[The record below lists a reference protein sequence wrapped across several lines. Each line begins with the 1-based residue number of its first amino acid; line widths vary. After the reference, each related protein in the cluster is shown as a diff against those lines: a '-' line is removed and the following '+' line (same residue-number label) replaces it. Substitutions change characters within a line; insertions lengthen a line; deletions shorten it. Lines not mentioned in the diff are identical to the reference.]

1 MNRKKRDVIFSSIT
15 GSQTYPI
22 SQTFNGADGNPSGLS
37 FPSSQNFGKQ
47 LSFPSF
53 NYEDSSRGQVS
64 QTSAI
69 SQPITT
75 MDTELP
81 MNLADNS
88 SIFESFGNQLSE
100 APSGF
105 DSSRTEVSR
114 TVIQIHPQSM
124 PPGFIARK
132 DIIHLN
138 IENNSTPFAVIP
150 VYIYYYFYYLIYR
163 LRKMMIH

>member
-1 MNRKKRDVIFSSIT
+1 MIFSSIT
-15 GSQTYPI
+15 GSQSYPI
-22 SQTFNGADGNPSGLS
+22 TQTFNTPDGNPSGLS
-37 FPSSQNFGKQ
+37 FSSSQNIGKQ
-47 LSFPSF
+47 MSYPSF

-69 SQPITT
+69 SQPITS
-75 MDTELP
+75 MEAELP
-81 MNLADNS
+81 MGLADNS
-88 SIFESFGNQLSE
+88 SIFESYNNVLSE

-124 PPGFIARK
+124 PPGFIVRK

-150 VYIYYYFYYLIYR
+150 VYYILHILYISFF
-163 LRKMMIH
+163 